1 MRAFVWTMLVVLAID
16 VIGKACMLWQRD
28 FTRNPS
34 HMVSDI
40 LFCFGF
46 ALWAAYLLGTGG

>member
-1 MRAFVWTMLVVLAID
+1 MLVVLAID